1 MEPRSGWLANRTE
14 ANTNRGPTIQ
24 ESARRRSDLFGSLE
38 AGYFFQPLKSE
49 SWTS

>member
-14 ANTNRGPTIQ
+14 ANTNRGHTIQ